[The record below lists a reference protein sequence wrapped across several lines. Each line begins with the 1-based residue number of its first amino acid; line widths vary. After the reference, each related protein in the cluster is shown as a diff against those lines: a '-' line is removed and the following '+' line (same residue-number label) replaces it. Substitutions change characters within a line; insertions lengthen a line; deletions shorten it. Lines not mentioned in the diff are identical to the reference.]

1 MTHRA
6 DEHPSRP
13 SVRKPNWLRIAE
25 LEWSLLVV
33 RDSVEGLAN
42 GQRHMSLPLYAQ
54 LRALLLE
61 KRRGN
66 EPLLPALSRE
76 VGMELSLF
84 IGPPVSPD
92 TSREGMLIDIGGL
105 PISSERLSTDQIE
118 VPIAAA
124 LDHRVLR
131 VGADLFTVGQ
141 LIKIGA
147 EKAGGAHHPEVVPAR
162 VARLLTFRQL
172 GLQPLTMLLVAVGR
186 AILRLGRLLL
196 ASLCDLDLH
205 LIAVFRAE
213 RTAVLCL
220 FDAYDPETEAR
231 ILLSLDP
238 IGRVTAS
245 VVSVD
250 GLTWQV
256 TSEARVKDEARC
268 HVYVGMRL
276 STLMGTEVTVAINGQ
291 PAGRF
296 TLPIPTVLSGF
307 QQDYE
312 VQFNAARD
320 NTTLTG
326 HFALGSVLLSPAGV
340 DLTADAAHFLE
351 HATGASVTE
360 ERYLLF
366 KPGDTLRFGTRASR
380 RSTSS
385 GSTLRTVEP
394 DSNEPPYNQTLGQ
407 VLAAWH

>member
-1 MTHRA
+1 MTQRA

-13 SVRKPNWLRIAE
+13 NVRKPDWLRIAE

-42 GQRHMSLPLYAQ
+42 GQRHMALPLSAQ

-66 EPLLPALSRE
+66 APLLLSLSRE
-76 VGMELSLF
+76 AGVELSLF
-84 IGPPVSPD
+84 IGPAVSPD
-92 TSREGMLIDIGGL
+92 ASREGMLIDIGGV

-118 VPIAAA
+118 VPIAKA
-124 LDHRVLR
+124 LDHLVLR
-131 VGADLFTVGQ
+131 IGADLFTIGQ

-186 AILRLGRLLL
+186 AVLRLGRLLL

-231 ILLSLDP
+231 IRLLLDP
-238 IGRVTAS
+238 IGHLTAS

-250 GLTWQV
+250 GMTWQV
-256 TSEARVKDEARC
+256 TSETIVTNETRC
-268 HVYVGMRL
+268 HLYVGMRL
-276 STLMGTEVTVAINGQ
+276 STLMGTEVTIAINGQ
-291 PAGRF
+291 SAGRF
-296 TLPIPTVLSGF
+296 TLQIPTVLSGF

-312 VQFNAARD
+312 VRFNAARD

-326 HFALGSVLLSPAGV
+326 HFALGSVQLSPAGV
-340 DLTADAAHFLE
+340 DLTADAARFLE
-351 HATGASVTE
+351 HATGTSATD

-366 KPGDTLRFGTRASR
+366 EPGDTLRFGTLASR
-380 RSTSS
+380 RPTSLD
-385 GSTLRTVEP
+385 GTPDTTGQ
-394 DSNEPPYNQTLGQ
+394 DSNEPLYPQTLDQ
-407 VLAAWH
+407 VVAAWR